1 MKFKTFVFAI
11 GLMLFAS
18 FALAAS
24 PIGFVKN
31 GNFSQCTY
39 RTVGNA
45 VDSAFENPRWES
57 GTASDGQTIVNVQ
70 GIVTYDGK
78 RYNAML
84 QFGLKPGNKFDVNGL
99 SMNGKVMSADFKKS
113 FITQLCK

>member
-24 PIGFVKN
+24 PISFVKN

-39 RTVGNA
+39 RTIGNA
-45 VDSAFENPRWES
+45 VDSAFENPRWKS
-57 GTASDGQTIVNVQ
+57 GTASDGKPSSIFRASSP
-70 GIVTYDGK
+70 VTASESFGDGTTDLK
-78 RYNAML
+78 R
-84 QFGLKPGNKFDVNGL
+84 
-99 SMNGKVMSADFKKS
+99 
-113 FITQLCK
+113 